1 MTMIIIKTTIIIS
14 IGDRNGLRAFLQ
26 QLQSFIPRRMGKMGT
41 GKLGKNRHRRH
52 QNNHH
57 HHYPELL
64 AESFLPLADT
74 PMPTERL
81 YLLTEELL
89 FIYNL
94 CQEFNFVSKG
104 GHPDVFLNMQ
114 NFKRGSFL
122 SNMKKLNAKY
132 LFLVVSEH
140 KACSKLIWTFV
151 FQFGGSIAFEIPNR
165 IELLKQSKLVFPNSK
180 RYPSLILV

>member
-64 AESFLPLADT
+64 AESFLPLADI
-74 PMPTERL
+74 PMPAERPL
-81 YLLTEELL
+81 SANGRT
-89 FIYNL
+89 
-94 CQEFNFVSKG
+94 
-104 GHPDVFLNMQ
+104 
-114 NFKRGSFL
+114 SF
-122 SNMKKLNAKY
+122 
-132 LFLVVSEH
+132 H
-140 KACSKLIWTFV
+140 I
-151 FQFGGSIAFEIPNR
+151 
-165 IELLKQSKLVFPNSK
+165 
-180 RYPSLILV
+180 

>member
-64 AESFLPLADT
+64 AESFLPLADI
-74 PMPTERL
+74 PMPTERSL
-81 YLLTEELL
+81 SANGRT
-89 FIYNL
+89 
-94 CQEFNFVSKG
+94 
-104 GHPDVFLNMQ
+104 
-114 NFKRGSFL
+114 SF
-122 SNMKKLNAKY
+122 
-132 LFLVVSEH
+132 H
-140 KACSKLIWTFV
+140 I
-151 FQFGGSIAFEIPNR
+151 
-165 IELLKQSKLVFPNSK
+165 
-180 RYPSLILV
+180 